1 MSAKNAI
8 KNRWCI
14 IKGQSQEGNIQ
25 YQVSNDVI
33 GMRTV
38 WYPYDTFE
46 DAKIRLEE
54 IKLSH
59 KNKKFIDN
67 KK

>member
-1 MSAKNAI
+1 MSAPINNKNAI

-14 IKGQSQEGNIQ
+14 IKGKSQEGNIQ
-25 YQVSNDVI
+25 YQVSNNVM

-46 DAKIRLEE
+46 DAKSRLEE
-54 IKLSH
+54 IKLSI
-59 KNKKFIDN
+59 KK
-67 KK
+67 